1 MASISTAPGGYRT
14 IQFVAGDGKRRT
26 IRLGKAPQRI
36 AEEVRIKVEALNA
49 AAVAGLSW
57 DAETA
62 RWVASLGVVLAD
74 KLAAVGLIPKRQDRD
89 GARLGDFIDAYI
101 ARRTDV
107 KTNTASNLRMFGDRL
122 IAFFGKDKNLADIK
136 RSDADD
142 WALYLK
148 REKYAE
154 ATVGRTIKGARQ
166 LFKAACR
173 AELITRNPFED
184 LKAACNPDKERQ
196 HFVSHADTQ
205 RVLDAC
211 PDAEWRLLVALARFG
226 GLRCPSEH
234 LALTWPDVD
243 WDRERF
249 RVDSPK
255 TGERWVPI
263 FPELRPYLEQV
274 FEQAPE
280 GAVNVITR
288 YRDTNQNLRTQLN
301 RIVRRAGLVP
311 WPKPFQNMRASRE
324 TELAAL
330 YPLHV
335 VCTWIGNSMLV
346 ANKHYLQTT
355 EEDFR
360 RAAKSGAV
368 ALQNAVQQPAAPS
381 RTDSQDSMEVKAGC
395 EVVRE
400 GATGCKSLLDNKIRL
415 EGFEPPT
422 YGSVGHCSIQLSY
435 RRFHP
440 CTHAI

>member
-26 IRLGKAPQRI
+26 IRLGKASQRI
-36 AEEVRIKVEALNA
+36 AEEVRVKVEALNA

-62 RWVASLGVVLAD
+62 RWVAGLGIVLAD
-74 KLAAVGLIPKRQDRD
+74 KLAAVGLIPKRQGRD
-89 GARLGDFIDAYI
+89 GARLEDFIDAYI

-107 KTNTASNLRMFGDRL
+107 KPNTASNLRMFGDRL

-148 REKYAE
+148 REEYAE

-211 PDAEWRLLVALARFG
+211 PDAEWRLLVSLARFG

-243 WDRERF
+243 WERERF

-263 FPELRPYLEQV
+263 FPELRPYLAQV

-288 YRDTNQNLRTQLN
+288 YRDTNQNLRTQLG
-301 RIVRRAGLVP
+301 RIIRRAGLTC

-335 VCTWIGNSMLV
+335 VCTWMAIPCWSPTS
-346 ANKHYLQTT
+346 TT
-355 EEDFR
+355 CKPR
-360 RAAKSGAV
+360 KRTSA
-368 ALQNAVQQPAAPS
+368 ALQNPVQW
-381 RTDSQDSMEVKAGC
+381 R
-395 EVVRE
+395 
-400 GATGCKSLLDNKIRL
+400 CKTRCSNPPHRLARIRKIRWK
-415 EGFEPPT
+415 
-422 YGSVGHCSIQLSY
+422 
-435 RRFHP
+435 
-440 CTHAI
+440 